1 MRYKNNP
8 ANIRYSPLNKWK
20 GSIEPSNGFCQF
32 ETIHYGVRALI
43 LTLRTYIIKHKLTS
57 VDQIIKR
64 FAPPTENN
72 TRLYIS
78 YVCNVLLSRGLNT
91 DNIVVYTPA
100 FNVLVAAICKYET
113 GFDLQN
119 IILRDTF
126 KLMFG

>member
-20 GSIEPSNGFCQF
+20 GSTEPLNGFCQF
-32 ETIHYGVRALI
+32 ETIYYGVRALI

-119 IILRDTF
+119 IILRDTY